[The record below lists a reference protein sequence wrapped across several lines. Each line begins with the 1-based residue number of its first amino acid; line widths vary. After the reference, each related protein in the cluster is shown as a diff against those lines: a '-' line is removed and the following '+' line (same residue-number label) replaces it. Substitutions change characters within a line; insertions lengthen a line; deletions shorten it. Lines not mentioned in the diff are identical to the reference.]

1 MTTTARAFLDAHT
14 EQPLSDPGNLSTTT
28 DWDTLVRMWESTR
41 SGGKQRRLIEEQ
53 MAVVLPSILEHTTD
67 WDTLVRMRG
76 STGSG
81 GKPEQLIEEQMA
93 VVYEQVVCT
102 LTEEAIPPWLD
113 AIMREYL
120 ELNSWPSCLDKALLT
135 QRLESIL

>member
-14 EQPLSDPGNLSTTT
+14 EQPLSDLGNLST
-28 DWDTLVRMWESTR
+28 
-41 SGGKQRRLIEEQ
+41 
-53 MAVVLPSILEHTTD
+53 TTD

-81 GKPEQLIEEQMA
+81 SKPEQLIEEQM
-93 VVYEQVVCT
+93 VLVYEQVVCT
-102 LTEEAIPPWLD
+102 LTKEAIPPWLD
-113 AIMREYL
+113 AIMQEYL
-120 ELNSWPSCLDKALLT
+120 EFKIWPSCLDKALLT